1 MSFLK
6 PCKPSNRP
14 GRQRAIAATVELVP
28 DPATMADRIAEI
40 YSLATDAEHLDGAA
54 WYPAAREIAEL
65 VATIGGWSTSAGAG
79 IIAALSPQCSWDENI
94 VRALA
99 YANGESVGATA
110 DSVRKCDA
118 IARGEDPSTVLGG
131 RKVRSFYRNILGI
144 DSAVT
149 VDRHAVAIV
158 YGRPV
163 SDREIKLL
171 ERAGAYTVIAS
182 AYRAAARRLG
192 IAPSTLQAVTWL
204 AWRRLKAVDYV
215 VESF

>member
-1 MSFLK
+1 M
-6 PCKPSNRP
+6 
-14 GRQRAIAATVELVP
+14 
-28 DPATMADRIAEI
+28 
-40 YSLATDAEHLDGAA
+40 
-54 WYPAAREIAEL
+54 
-65 VATIGGWSTSAGAG
+65 
-79 IIAALSPQCSWDENI
+79 
-94 VRALA
+94 
-99 YANGESVGATA
+99 
-110 DSVRKCDA
+110 
-118 IARGEDPSTVLGG
+118 LGG

-158 YGRPV
+158 YGRPL